1 MRISASTRVFA
12 VLGDPVSHSLS
23 PRMQQAGFLAAG
35 LDAVYIALPCTA
47 VQLPVVVET
56 LVASGGG
63 GNITIPHKHAAA
75 ALTGTR
81 DERVATLG
89 VANVFGSSNGGG
101 IALANTDVDGVLSA
115 LDRLEAPPTA
125 WYLLGTG
132 GSARAVVGAARE
144 RGARIAVRSR
154 APGRA
159 EAFMA
164 WCASIGVVAAAV
176 DECEVVINA
185 TPLGLT
191 GGDTLPIDAAQCPAL
206 RVALDLTYLE
216 HGATRWVEACRA
228 RGLRAEDGRHIL
240 LVQGAASWRTWFPGV
255 TPPMAVMQ
263 AALDGRLG

>member
-1 MRISASTRVFA
+1 MRIGASTRVFA

-35 LDAVYIALPCTA
+35 LDAVYVALSCTA

-63 GNITIPHKHAAA
+63 GNVTIPHKHAAA
-75 ALTGTR
+75 QLAGVP
-81 DERVATLG
+81 DERVALLG
-89 VANVFGSSNGGG
+89 VANVFGAGAASG

-159 EAFMA
+159 EAFLA
-164 WCASIGVVAAAV
+164 WCASIGVAAARA
-176 DECEVVINA
+176 DECEVAINA
-185 TPLGLT
+185 TPLGLN
-191 GGDTLPIDAAQCPAL
+191 GSDTLPIEAAQAPAL

-216 HGATRWVEACRA
+216 RGATRWVEACRA
-228 RGLRAEDGRHIL
+228 RGLRADDGRHIL

-255 TPPMAVMQ
+255 TAPMAVMQ